1 MLYTCPRAHQST
13 DADYC
18 SECGARIGAQALNAS
33 AVAPAAPAASGLASA
48 ADICPDC
55 ATARPAGARFCE
67 VCRYD
72 FANRTSFSGLSPA
85 AALSPAATPAAPSAP
100 SDLPPPLPAVELV
113 FDPAPGAPISTS
125 TVMPPTAFAR
135 LQLRIMVDASLDTDP
150 DPASPCPVGQV
161 DRIFHIDLDE
171 NTLGRQYEG
180 RGVHPEIVVNDPG
193 ISRRHV
199 KFLRRDDGLV
209 TVLELGSANGTH
221 FNGRVLEAGVVTPIQ
236 PGDEITLGMWTRIR
250 IEAR

>member
-18 SECGARIGAQALNAS
+18 SECGARIQAQALNAS
-33 AVAPAAPAASGLASA
+33 PAAPSVSPAAAPKATNGDL
-48 ADICPDC
+48 CPDC

-72 FANRTSFSGLSPA
+72 FANRASFAGLN
-85 AALSPAATPAAPSAP
+85 ATPPAKPLAPPTLST
-100 SDLPPPLPAVELV
+100 DMPPPLPAVEV
-113 FDPAPGAPISTS
+113 IFDPAPAGAAAIPTS
-125 TVMPPTAFAR
+125 TPIAAPAR
-135 LQLRIMVDASLDTDP
+135 LQLRIMVDPSLDTDP

-199 KFLRRDDGLV
+199 KFLRGADGRV
-209 TVLELGSANGTH
+209 TVLELGSANGTG
-221 FNGRVLEAGVVTPIQ
+221 FNGQVLEPGVVTPVQ